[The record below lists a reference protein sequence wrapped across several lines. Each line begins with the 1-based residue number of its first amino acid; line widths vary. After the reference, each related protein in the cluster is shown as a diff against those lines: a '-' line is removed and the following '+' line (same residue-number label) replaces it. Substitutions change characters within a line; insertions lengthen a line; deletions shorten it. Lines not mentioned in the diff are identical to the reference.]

1 MPWDDDSLRRIRR
14 SVLPVHGRHGP
25 IGTGTVIAAG
35 VVLTALHVIAP
46 EAANQLAAGPT
57 TTTSRGLPVRATA
70 TLPLPG
76 YGADRQ
82 LADRS
87 HQRAQQLTGTDD
99 NTVDLALLA
108 VPGLGAPALPIR
120 VSPVRAGEHVI
131 VPGYPGGHWNITRGP
146 ITGHDDA
153 DFTAHLLLGPGA
165 SGAPAIDHTGHLT
178 GVVTLDNEAGTI
190 CIGPRLLV
198 AFLRRA
204 HAMPLRDQH

>member
-14 SVLPVHGRHGP
+14 SVVPVLGPRGP

-46 EAANQLAAGPT
+46 EAADQLAVGPS

-70 TLPLPG
+70 TLPLAG
-76 YGADRQ
+76 YDADRH

-87 HQRAQQLTGTDD
+87 RQRAQQLTGTDD
-99 NTVDLALLA
+99 DTVDLALLA

-165 SGAPAIDHTGHLT
+165 SGAPAIDHHGHLT

-190 CIGPRLLV
+190 CIGPQLV
-198 AFLRRA
+198 AVFLRRMGA
-204 HAMPLRDQH
+204 ELVRR